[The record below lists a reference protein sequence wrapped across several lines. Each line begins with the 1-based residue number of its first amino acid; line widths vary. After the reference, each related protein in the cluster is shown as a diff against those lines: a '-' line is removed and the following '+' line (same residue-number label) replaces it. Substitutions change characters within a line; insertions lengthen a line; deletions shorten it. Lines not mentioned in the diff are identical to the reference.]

1 MARRKLPTKPHKRSS
16 AQFVPVPYDMLKH
29 LNFRRLSA
37 DAVRV
42 WLEMHLGYYG
52 INNGEI
58 GFSVRQA
65 ADCLHS
71 GSGKA
76 SKAINELI
84 EARFIVCTRDSSFNM
99 KTRRAREWML
109 TTQPMGMGAASN
121 EWKKITVPS
130 K

>member
-1 MARRKLPTKPHKRSS
+1 MARRKLPIKPHKRSS
-16 AQFVPVPYDMLKH
+16 GQFVIVLFAMLRH
-29 LNFRRLSA
+29 PNFRRLSA

-42 WLEMHLGYYG
+42 WLEMHLAYNGS
-52 INNGEI
+52 NNGEI
-58 GFSVRQA
+58 GFSVQNA
-65 ADCLHS
+65 MDCLHS

-109 TTQPMGMGAASN
+109 TTQLMGMGAATN

-130 K
+130 E

>member
-1 MARRKLPTKPHKRSS
+1 MARRKLPTKPQKRSS

-29 LNFRRLSA
+29 PNFRRLSA

-84 EARFIVCTRDSSFNM
+84 EARFIICTRDSSFHM

-121 EWKKITVPS
+121 EWKKITVPPE
-130 K
+130 

>member
-1 MARRKLPTKPHKRSS
+1 MARRKLPIKPYKRSS
-16 AQFVPVPYDMLKH
+16 AQFVNVPYEMLRH
-29 LNFRRLSA
+29 PNFRRLSA

-58 GFSVRQA
+58 GFSVQNA
-65 ADCLHS
+65 MDFLHS

-84 EARFIVCTRDSSFNM
+84 EARFIICTRDSSFHM
-99 KTRRAREWML
+99 KTGRAREWML
-109 TTQPMGMGAASN
+109 KTQPMGMGAAGN

-130 K
+130 E

>member
-1 MARRKLPTKPHKRSS
+1 MARKKLPTKPHKPSS

-29 LNFRRLSA
+29 PNFRRLSA

-58 GFSVRQA
+58 GFSVQQA
-65 ADCLHS
+65 MDCLHS
-71 GSGKA
+71 GSGRA

-99 KTRRAREWML
+99 KTRRARGWML

>member
-1 MARRKLPTKPHKRSS
+1 
-16 AQFVPVPYDMLKH
+16 
-29 LNFRRLSA
+29 
-37 DAVRV
+37 VRV
-42 WLEMHLGYYG
+42 WLEIHLAYNGS
-52 INNGEI
+52 NNGEI
-58 GFSVRQA
+58 GFSVQNA
-65 ADCLHS
+65 MDCLHS

-99 KTRRAREWML
+99 KTRRARECML

-130 K
+130 E

>member
-1 MARRKLPTKPHKRSS
+1 
-16 AQFVPVPYDMLKH
+16 MLKH
-29 LNFRRLSA
+29 PNFRRLSA

-65 ADCLHS
+65 AACLHS
-71 GSGKA
+71 GLGRA
-76 SKAINELI
+76 SKAINELT
-84 EARFIVCTRDSSFNM
+84 EAGFIICMRDSSFNV
-99 KTRRAREWML
+99 KNRSSREWML
-109 TTQPMGMGAASN
+109 TTQPMEIGAASN

-130 K
+130 E

>member
-1 MARRKLPTKPHKRSS
+1 MARRKLPIKPLKRSS
-16 AQFVPVPYDMLKH
+16 AQFVPVTYDMLKH
-29 LNFRRLSA
+29 PNFRRLSA

-58 GFSVRQA
+58 GFSVQQA
-65 ADCLHS
+65 MDCLHS
-71 GSGKA
+71 GSGRA

-84 EARFIVCTRDSSFNM
+84 EARFIICTRDSSFNM

-109 TTQPMGMGAASN
+109 TTQPTGMGAASN

-130 K
+130 E